1 MRNKWLV
8 VSSVSTALGIMA
20 GAVYLLFAEHSLLLS
35 NNNWVLSAFWSTFV
49 LWTFVL
55 MFIVA
60 LVFNVLAFF
69 ELDEQSKLFALSV
82 PLRKV
87 MSSKDKQ
94 KQFMQDAAQF
104 LQLQGQLSVSNKVG
118 ADYQCLQSGTAQ
130 KLVYME
136 QTDQAVDIKQIRA
149 LFQQMLAADLN
160 SGIAVSYSGFS
171 SQAWIFAREA
181 NIELLDARSL
191 KKQQKQFRTQQ
202 FAMV

>member
-1 MRNKWLV
+1 MKNKWLV

-69 ELDEQSKLFALSV
+69 ELDEQGKLFALSV
-82 PLRKV
+82 PLRRV
-87 MSSKDKQ
+87 ISVKDKQ
-94 KQFMQDAAQF
+94 KQFMQDAEQF
-104 LQLQGQLSVSNKVG
+104 LQLQGQLSATNNIG

-130 KLVYME
+130 KLVYIE

-160 SGIAVSYSGFS
+160 SGIAISYAGFS

>member
-1 MRNKWLV
+1 MKNKWLV

-35 NNNWVLSAFWSTFV
+35 NNNWVLSAFWSAFV

-69 ELDEQSKLFALSV
+69 ELDEQGKLFALSV
-82 PLRKV
+82 PLRRV
-87 MSSKDKQ
+87 ISVKDKQ
-94 KQFMQDAAQF
+94 KQFMQDAEQF
-104 LQLQGQLSVSNKVG
+104 LQLQGQLSATNNIG

-130 KLVYME
+130 KLVYIE

-160 SGIAVSYSGFS
+160 SGIAISYAGFS